1 MSRGTKLIVA
11 AAASAGWALGVR
23 PRMLD
28 WGATPEEV
36 AGPFPGAEIIP
47 GGRRGGTMATTIDA
61 PPAAVWP
68 WLVQMGC
75 DRAGWYS
82 WDRLDNG
89 GRRSAER
96 IHPEWQSIA
105 VGDRLLSRPD
115 GSTWFD
121 VAAIEPGRFLA
132 LRASLDI
139 RGRPFDPRGT
149 RPAGAYSDST
159 WCFLLREIG
168 DERTRLLVSGWA
180 DSRPALPARVMDAL
194 LWEPAHWL
202 MQTRQFV
209 GLKRRAARRP
219 A

>member
-1 MSRGTKLIVA
+1 MSRRTKLIVA
-11 AAASAGWALGVR
+11 AGAAAAWTLLLR

-36 AGPFPGAEIIP
+36 AAPFPGQEIIA
-47 GGRRGGTMATTIDA
+47 GGRRGGTMAATIEA
-61 PPAAVWP
+61 PPAEVWP

-89 GRRSAER
+89 GAPSAER
-96 IHPEWQSIA
+96 IHPEWQVIA
-105 VGDRLLSRPD
+105 VGDRMLSRPD

-121 VAAIEPGRFLA
+121 VAAVEPECFLA

-139 RGRPFDPRGT
+139 RGRPFDPRGP
-149 RPAGAYSDST
+149 RPAVGYSDST
-159 WCFLLREIG
+159 WCFLLRELG
-168 DERTRLLVSGWA
+168 GERTRLLVSGWA
-180 DSRPALPARVMDAL
+180 DSQPALPARVMDAL

-202 MQTRQFV
+202 MQTRQFA
-209 GLKRRAARRP
+209 GLKRRAESRP